1 MVVWL
6 YTALGRGSVV
16 CRKRHPGVNIAA
28 GHRVSRPRFA
38 SLVVR
43 RDVYTVVQRLYYYC
57 DIVIFCVLCSAVLC
71 FTVLCWA
78 MSVYFAKLLCT
89 GV

>member
-6 YTALGRGSVV
+6 YTDLGRGSVI

-28 GHRVSRPRFA
+28 GHRVSRVSFA

-43 RDVYTVVQRLYYYC
+43 RDVHTVVQGLYYYYC
-57 DIVIFCVLCSAVLC
+57 IVLCCV
-71 FTVLCWA
+71 
-78 MSVYFAKLLCT
+78 
-89 GV
+89 